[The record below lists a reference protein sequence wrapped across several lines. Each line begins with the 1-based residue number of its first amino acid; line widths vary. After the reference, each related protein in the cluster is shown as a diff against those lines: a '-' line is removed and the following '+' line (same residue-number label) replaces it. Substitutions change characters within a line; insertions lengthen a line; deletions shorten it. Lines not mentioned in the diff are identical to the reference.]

1 METRGQSGDL
11 SEKRKGR
18 VSRGGKS
25 RRGGAGGL
33 TAAAAAVM
41 DRYLLFLS
49 WSLRPGQTD
58 PGGFSGLTG
67 ENIYNLLKINCN
79 PSLKAT
85 FGTFPA
91 CSLTGIPYVKEWYF
105 AIQSICGFS
114 QLSSTDWEDISFDE
128 ETDQNKSS
136 IQRNIEEYLG
146 DHVEEEDNWE
156 SVSLID
162 IYEESADSIH
172 LLADKLPAPGKA
184 MVDVI
189 LQSSETDAPQLKDCL
204 PVIGALK
211 HLREW
216 HAAKITIV
224 ANKSNSTWQKFAEYL
239 SADILALENLKDS
252 IDSRELWRGKIQI
265 WEQKFGSEIT
275 FPDFCIKATAS
286 GRPFSPVC
294 LNTSS
299 AAAIAENKQSKN
311 TNSHCAEVFHY
322 YGPAL
327 KFVQM
332 VLLNH
337 LPACLVSNL
346 QFELTLSRTDPE
358 KKSLHLW
365 DQLSSLHGKAGALFV
380 LPCSISSMLNPI
392 PTQRSTKKWKE
403 CIAEKHKA
411 LGVPEVELKGETCNY
426 YFLVQ
431 GNGSGGCKATII
443 YSANQINGSVTLAE
457 SIGKLMAAEE
467 VTEAG
472 FFEEFLKVFPHFYG
486 EEILQ
491 REKKLA
497 QFQTQVLN
505 HCLKRQTFAGQPPVA
520 LKNDLKHLLAYTRE
534 CFFELWKVSHPST
547 VYPGAKIKTR
557 DKETTD
563 EPKLKDSN
571 PLKWPE
577 RNVLQNLENSEK
589 IKQRT
594 RVSEQLL
601 AHKNGQRDSALLD
614 AREMLKYFTAEGL
627 PVGDLQPL
635 HIPKSDNLFLTPE
648 LTPRILRALP
658 FEKAAGCHYHGL
670 EYCLDNRRALER
682 DGEFVE
688 LQSRLI
694 RFETQTTCTKDS
706 CPVPWVLSPLPSPA
720 VLSEPG
726 SVPDGESSQ
735 RELQSLETS
744 KRKRRSKDVESFC
757 SNKRLLQSESTDSVT
772 SQASRMSRS
781 RQAVVPK
788 QGLKDSA
795 SLLSAAVKPSQ
806 NYVANKVTSRSNSAG
821 QNYNTESETPKES
834 RSQKHTRMLK
844 DVVMTTLE
852 KHGVARDHKCFT
864 TCSQRLFEISKCYL
878 KDLKTSR
885 GLLEEMKKA
894 ANGNV
899 QQVID
904 WVLEKNQK

>member
-1 METRGQSGDL
+1 
-11 SEKRKGR
+11 
-18 VSRGGKS
+18 
-25 RRGGAGGL
+25 
-33 TAAAAAVM
+33 M

-49 WSLRPGQTD
+49 WRLRRGQTG
-58 PGGFSGLTG
+58 PGGLSGLTA
-67 ENIYNLLKINCN
+67 ENIYNLLEINCN
-79 PSLKAT
+79 PSQKAT
-85 FGTFPA
+85 FETFPA

-105 AIQSICGFS
+105 AVQSICGFS
-114 QLSSTDWEDISFDE
+114 QFCSIDWEDISFDE
-128 ETDQNKSS
+128 ETEQSKSS
-136 IQRNIEEYLG
+136 IRRNIKDYLA
-146 DHVEEEDNWE
+146 DQNVEEEDNSWE
-156 SVSLID
+156 SGSLTD
-162 IYEESADSIH
+162 LYEESAESIH

-189 LQSSETDAPQLKDCL
+189 LQSSEAEVPQLKDCL

-224 ANKSNSTWQKFAEYL
+224 ANKSNTTWQKFAEYL
-239 SADILALENLKDS
+239 SADILAPENLKDS

-265 WEQKFGSEIT
+265 WEQKFGPEIT
-275 FPDFCIKATAS
+275 FPDFCIKGTAS
-286 GRPFSPVC
+286 GRPFSHFC
-294 LNTSS
+294 SNTFS
-299 AAAIAENKQSKN
+299 AADENKKSKY
-311 TNSHCAEVFHY
+311 SSIRSPEVFHY
-322 YGPAL
+322 YGAAL

-332 VLLNH
+332 VLLTH

-346 QFELTLSRTDPE
+346 QFELTLARTDAE
-358 KKSLHLW
+358 KKSLLLW
-365 DQLSSLHGKAGALFV
+365 DQLSSLHGKVGALFA
-380 LPCSISSMLNPI
+380 LPCSISRMLNPV
-392 PTQRSTKKWKE
+392 PSQLSTKKWKE
-403 CIAEKHKA
+403 CIAEKHKG
-411 LGVPEVELKGETCNY
+411 LSVPEVELKGETCNY

-431 GNGSGGCKATII
+431 GNGHGGCKATII

-457 SIGKLMAAEE
+457 TIGKLMTAKEE
-467 VTEAG
+467 IEAV

-497 QFQTQVLN
+497 QFQTLILN
-505 HCLKRQTFAGQPPVA
+505 HCLKRQTFAGHLPVA
-520 LKNDLKHLLAYTRE
+520 LKNELKNLFAYTRE
-534 CFFELWKVSHPST
+534 RFFELWKVSHPST
-547 VYPGAKIKTR
+547 ICPGANIKTR
-557 DKETTD
+557 DEAAIY

-601 AHKNGQRDSALLD
+601 GHKNGQKDSALLD

-635 HIPKSDNLFLTPE
+635 HIPKSDSAFLTPE
-648 LTPRILRALP
+648 LTPRKLRALP

-670 EYCLDNRRALER
+670 EYCLDNRRSLER
-682 DGEFVE
+682 DGEFAE

-694 RFETQTTCTKDS
+694 RFETQTTCTKES
-706 CPVPWVLSPLPSPA
+706 CPVPCVLSPLPSPA

-726 SVPDGESSQ
+726 SVPDGEHSQ
-735 RELQSLETS
+735 RELQMETS
-744 KRKRRSKDVESFC
+744 KLKRRSKDLESVC
-757 SNKRLLQSESTDSVT
+757 SNKRLLQSESTDSVL
-772 SQASRMSRS
+772 SQASRISRG
-781 RQAVVPK
+781 RQAVIPK
-788 QGLKDSA
+788 QCLKASA
-795 SLLSAAVKPSQ
+795 SLPFAVVKSSQ
-806 NYVANKVTSRSNSAG
+806 NWVDKVTSSSSSAS
-821 QNYNTESETPKES
+821 QNRNESETPKPRKES

-844 DVVMTTLE
+844 DVVMSILE
-852 KHGVARDHKCFT
+852 KHGIARDHKCFT

-885 GLLEEMKKA
+885 GLLDEMKKA
-894 ANGNV
+894 ANSNV

-904 WVLEKNQK
+904 WVLEKNKEK

>member
-1 METRGQSGDL
+1 
-11 SEKRKGR
+11 
-18 VSRGGKS
+18 
-25 RRGGAGGL
+25 
-33 TAAAAAVM
+33 M

-49 WSLRPGQTD
+49 WRLQGGQAG
-58 PGGFSGLTG
+58 PGGFSGLTA
-67 ENIYNLLKINCN
+67 ENIYNLLKKNCN

-85 FGTFPA
+85 FETFPA

-114 QLSSTDWEDISFDE
+114 QFSSTDWEDISFDE
-128 ETDQNKSS
+128 ETDQSKSS
-136 IQRNIEEYLG
+136 IRRNIEEYLG
-146 DHVEEEDNWE
+146 DQHVEEEDNNWE
-156 SVSLID
+156 SVPLID
-162 IYEESADSIH
+162 LYEESAESIH

-189 LQSSETDAPQLKDCL
+189 LQSSEIDAPQLKDCL

-216 HAAKITIV
+216 HAAKISIV
-224 ANKSNSTWQKFAEYL
+224 ADKSNSTWQRFAEYL

-265 WEQKFGSEIT
+265 WEQKFGSEIA
-275 FPDFCIKATAS
+275 FPDFCIKGTAS
-286 GRPFSPVC
+286 GQPFSPVC
-294 LNTSS
+294 LNTFS
-299 AAAIAENKQSKN
+299 AADENKQPKN
-311 TNSHCAEVFHY
+311 TNIRCAEVFHY

-332 VLLNH
+332 VLLTH

-346 QFELTLSRTDPE
+346 QFELTLARTDAE
-358 KKSLHLW
+358 KKSLLLW

-380 LPCSISSMLNPI
+380 LPCSISSMLNPV
-392 PTQRSTKKWKE
+392 PSQLSTKKWKE
-403 CIAEKHKA
+403 CIAEKHKG
-411 LGVPEVELKGETCNY
+411 LGIPEVELKGETCNY

-457 SIGKLMAAEE
+457 SIGKLTTAEE
-467 VTEAG
+467 ETEAG

-486 EEILQ
+486 EQILQ

-497 QFQTQVLN
+497 QFQRQILN
-505 HCLKRQTFAGQPPVA
+505 HCLKRQTFAGQLPVA
-520 LKNDLKHLLAYTRE
+520 LKNKLKYLLAYSRE
-534 CFFELWKVSHPST
+534 RFFELWKVSHPST
-547 VYPGAKIKTR
+547 VYPGAMIKPR
-557 DKETTD
+557 DEEAID
-563 EPKLKDSN
+563 ESKLKDSN

-577 RNVLQNLENSEK
+577 RNVLQNLEISEK

-601 AHKNGQRDSALLD
+601 GHKNGQKDSALLD

-635 HIPKSDNLFLTPE
+635 HIPKSDSVFLTPE
-648 LTPRILRALP
+648 LTPRKLRALP
-658 FEKAAGCHYHGL
+658 FEKAASCHYHGL

-682 DGEFVE
+682 DGEFAE

-694 RFETQTTCTKDS
+694 RFETQTTCTKES
-706 CPVPWVLSPLPSPA
+706 CSVPWVLSPLPSPA

-735 RELQSLETS
+735 RELQMETS
-744 KRKRRSKDVESFC
+744 KLKRRSKDVESFC
-757 SNKRLLQSESTDSVT
+757 SNKRLLQSESTDSVL
-772 SQASRMSRS
+772 SQASRIRRS
-781 RQAVVPK
+781 HQATAVPK
-788 QGLKDSA
+788 KCLKTST
-795 SLLSAAVKPSQ
+795 SLPSAADKSAQ
-806 NYVANKVTSRSNSAG
+806 NWVVNKETSRSNSAS
-821 QNYNTESETPKES
+821 QNCNKEPETPKPGKES

-844 DVVMTTLE
+844 DIVMSTLE
-852 KHGVARDHKCFT
+852 KHGIARDHKCFT

-894 ANGNV
+894 TNGNV

-904 WVLEKNQK
+904 WVLEKNKDQ

>member
-1 METRGQSGDL
+1 
-11 SEKRKGR
+11 
-18 VSRGGKS
+18 
-25 RRGGAGGL
+25 
-33 TAAAAAVM
+33 M

-49 WSLRPGQTD
+49 WRLRRGQTG
-58 PGGFSGLTG
+58 PGGFSGLTA
-67 ENIYNLLKINCN
+67 ENIYNLLKKTCN

-85 FGTFPA
+85 FETFPA

-114 QLSSTDWEDISFDE
+114 QFSSTDWEDISFDE
-128 ETDQNKSS
+128 ETDQSKSS
-136 IQRNIEEYLG
+136 IRRNIEEYLG
-146 DHVEEEDNWE
+146 DQHVEEEDNNWE

-162 IYEESADSIH
+162 
-172 LLADKLPAPGKA
+172 
-184 MVDVI
+184 
-189 LQSSETDAPQLKDCL
+189 
-204 PVIGALK
+204 
-211 HLREW
+211 
-216 HAAKITIV
+216 
-224 ANKSNSTWQKFAEYL
+224 TWQRFAEYL

-265 WEQKFGSEIT
+265 WEQKFGSEIA
-275 FPDFCIKATAS
+275 FPDFCIKGTAS

-294 LNTSS
+294 LNTFS
-299 AAAIAENKQSKN
+299 AAAENKRSKN
-311 TNSHCAEVFHY
+311 TNIRCAEVFHY

-332 VLLNH
+332 VLLSQ

-346 QFELTLSRTDPE
+346 QFELTLARTDAE
-358 KKSLHLW
+358 KKSRLLW
-365 DQLSSLHGKAGALFV
+365 DQLSSLHGKVGALFV
-380 LPCSISSMLNPI
+380 LPCSISSMLNPV
-392 PTQRSTKKWKE
+392 PSQLSTKKWKE
-403 CIAEKHKA
+403 CIAEKHKG
-411 LGVPEVELKGETCNY
+411 LGIPEVELKGETCNY

-431 GNGSGGCKATII
+431 GNGYGGCKATII

-457 SIGKLMAAEE
+457 SIGKLRTADEE
-467 VTEAG
+467 REAG

-486 EEILQ
+486 EQILQ

-497 QFQTQVLN
+497 QFQRQILN
-505 HCLKRQTFAGQPPVA
+505 HCLKREMFAGHLPVA
-520 LKNDLKHLLAYTRE
+520 LKNELKYLFAYSRE
-534 CFFELWKVSHPST
+534 RFFELWKVSHPST
-547 VYPGAKIKTR
+547 AYPGAMIKPR
-557 DKETTD
+557 DEDAID
-563 EPKLKDSN
+563 EPKLKDSD

-577 RNVLQNLENSEK
+577 RNVLQNLENLEK
-589 IKQRT
+589 MKQRT

-601 AHKNGQRDSALLD
+601 GHKNGQKDSALLD

-635 HIPKSDNLFLTPE
+635 YIPKSAFLTPE
-648 LTPRILRALP
+648 LTPRKLRALP

-682 DGEFVE
+682 DGEFAE

-694 RFETQTTCTKDS
+694 RFETQTTCTKES

-735 RELQSLETS
+735 RELQMETS
-744 KRKRRSKDVESFC
+744 KLKQRSKDVESFC
-757 SNKRLLQSESTDSVT
+757 SSNKRLLQSESTDSGL
-772 SQASRMSRS
+772 SQASRIRKSH
-781 RQAVVPK
+781 QATVVPK
-788 QGLKDSA
+788 KCLKTST
-795 SLLSAAVKPSQ
+795 SLPSTADKSSQ
-806 NYVANKVTSRSNSAG
+806 NWVVNKETSRSNPAS
-821 QNYNTESETPKES
+821 QNCNKESETSKLGKES

-844 DVVMTTLE
+844 DIVMSTLE
-852 KHGVARDHKCFT
+852 KHGIARDHKCFT

-894 ANGNV
+894 TNGNV

-904 WVLEKNQK
+904 WVLEKNKEK

>member
-1 METRGQSGDL
+1 
-11 SEKRKGR
+11 
-18 VSRGGKS
+18 
-25 RRGGAGGL
+25 
-33 TAAAAAVM
+33 
-41 DRYLLFLS
+41 
-49 WSLRPGQTD
+49 
-58 PGGFSGLTG
+58 
-67 ENIYNLLKINCN
+67 
-79 PSLKAT
+79 
-85 FGTFPA
+85 

-114 QLSSTDWEDISFDE
+114 QFSSTDWEDISVE
-128 ETDQNKSS
+128 ETDQSKSL

-146 DHVEEEDNWE
+146 NQHVEEEDNNWE

-162 IYEESADSIH
+162 LYEESAESIH

-224 ANKSNSTWQKFAEYL
+224 ANRSNSTWQKFAEYL
-239 SADILALENLKDS
+239 SADILALENVKDS

-275 FPDFCIKATAS
+275 FPDFCIKGPAS
-286 GRPFSPVC
+286 GRPFSPFC
-294 LNTSS
+294 LNTFS
-299 AAAIAENKQSKN
+299 AADENKQSKN
-311 TNSHCAEVFHY
+311 TNIHSAEVFHY

-332 VLLNH
+332 VLLTH
-337 LPACLVSNL
+337 LPACLMSNL
-346 QFELTLSRTDPE
+346 QFELYPFYSRM
-358 KKSLHLW
+358 KV
-365 DQLSSLHGKAGALFV
+365 GGLFV
-380 LPCSISSMLNPI
+380 LPCSISSMLNPV
-392 PTQRSTKKWKE
+392 PSQLSSKKWKE
-403 CIAEKHKA
+403 CIAEKHKG
-411 LGVPEVELKGETCNY
+411 LGKVELKGETCNY

-431 GNGSGGCKATII
+431 GNGYGGCKATVI
-443 YSANQINGSVTLAE
+443 YSANQINGTVPLAE
-457 SIGKLMAAEE
+457 SIRKLTTAEE
-467 VTEAG
+467 ETEA
-472 FFEEFLKVFPHFYG
+472 E
-486 EEILQ
+486 
-491 REKKLA
+491 
-497 QFQTQVLN
+497 
-505 HCLKRQTFAGQPPVA
+505 RQTFSEHPPEA
-520 LKNDLKHLLAYTRE
+520 LKNELQYLLAYSRE
-534 CFFELWKVSHPST
+534 CFFELWEVSHPST
-547 VYPGAKIKTR
+547 VYPGAMIKTR
-557 DKETTD
+557 DEEAID
-563 EPKLKDSN
+563 EPKLNDSN

-601 AHKNGQRDSALLD
+601 GHKNGQKDSALLD

-635 HIPKSDNLFLTPE
+635 HIPKNDSAFLTPE
-648 LTPRILRALP
+648 LTPRKLRALP

-682 DGEFVE
+682 DGEFAE

-694 RFETQTTCTKDS
+694 RFETQTTCTKES
-706 CPVPWVLSPLPSPA
+706 CPVPCVLSPLPSPA

-735 RELQSLETS
+735 RELQMETS
-744 KRKRRSKDVESFC
+744 KLKRRSKDVESFC
-757 SNKRLLQSESTDSVT
+757 PNKSLLQSESTDSAL
-772 SQASRMSRS
+772 SQASRIGRS
-781 RQAVVPK
+781 HQATVVPK
-788 QGLKDSA
+788 KCLKTST
-795 SLLSAAVKPSQ
+795 SLPSAAVKSSQ
-806 NYVANKVTSRSNSAG
+806 NWVVNKETSRSNSAS
-821 QNYNTESETPKES
+821 QNCSNEAETPKPGKES

-844 DVVMTTLE
+844 DVVMSTLE

-878 KDLKTSR
+878 KGEFHDS
-885 GLLEEMKKA
+885 
-894 ANGNV
+894 
-899 QQVID
+899 
-904 WVLEKNQK
+904 